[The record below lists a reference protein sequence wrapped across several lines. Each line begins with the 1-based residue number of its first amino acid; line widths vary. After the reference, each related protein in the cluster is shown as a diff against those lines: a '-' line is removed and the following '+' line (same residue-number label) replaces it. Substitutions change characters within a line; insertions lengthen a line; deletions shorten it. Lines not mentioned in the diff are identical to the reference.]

1 MPYLADLTWAHVFGD
16 ETYTDAVDAHDHA
29 GDGEPLQAGQRVILP
44 SSFSGGP
51 RNMHGRYQDGA
62 PPPSLSNP
70 SSHLVIRSPVRP
82 TRSPCAMCVAGMAVV
97 RKRGKPSFFIT
108 MTCNPKCPEM
118 GRPG

>member
-1 MPYLADLTWAHVFGD
+1 MPDLADLTWAHVFGD

-62 PPPSLSNP
+62 PPPCLSSP
-70 SSHLVIRSPVRP
+70 PHLVIRSPVRP
-82 TRSPCAMCVAGMAVV
+82 TRSPCAICAAGMAVV

-108 MTCNPKCPEM
+108 MTCNPKWREM
-118 GRPG
+118 GRPGR